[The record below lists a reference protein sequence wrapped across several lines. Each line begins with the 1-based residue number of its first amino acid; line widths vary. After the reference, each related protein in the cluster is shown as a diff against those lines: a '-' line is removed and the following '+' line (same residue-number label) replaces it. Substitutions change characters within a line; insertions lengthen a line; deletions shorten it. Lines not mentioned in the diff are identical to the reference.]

1 MMSFPSFCDRHYYPA
16 EKVLVTDRIIAALFL
31 WAVPSVLTPNH
42 ITLFRIV
49 ATVPTI
55 TLLLF
60 EQYAVGIPLFL
71 FVALTDALDGALAR
85 TRNMITDWGRIF
97 DPVADKLL
105 VIPSLAI
112 LMVKNLPIELV
123 LLIIALELFVMGA
136 ALVWRNRG
144 GVISANMWGKVKMIL
159 QIVGIFLLLLSLWL
173 GFPTHQV
180 AALVLGA
187 SVYCSIMSIVYHGI

>member
-1 MMSFPSFCDRHYYPA
+1 MMRLPSFSDHHYYPA
-16 EKVLVTDRIIAALFL
+16 EKVLFTDRIIAALFL

-49 ATVPTI
+49 ATAPTI
-55 TLLLF
+55 MLLLL
-60 EQYAVGIPLFL
+60 EQYTIGIPIFL

-105 VIPSLAI
+105 VIPALSI
-112 LMVKNLPIELV
+112 LMVKNLPIGLV

-144 GVISANMWGKVKMIL
+144 GVISANMWGKAKMIL
-159 QIVGIFLLLLSLWL
+159 QVLGIFLLLLSLWL
-173 GFPTHQV
+173 GLPLQHV

-187 SVYCSIMSIVYHGI
+187 SVYCSIMSIVHHGI

>member
-1 MMSFPSFCDRHYYPA
+1 MMRLPSFSDRHYYPA
-16 EKVLVTDRIIAALFL
+16 EKVLFTDRIIAALFL

-49 ATVPTI
+49 ATPPTI
-55 TLLLF
+55 ILLLF
-60 EQYAVGIPLFL
+60 EQYTIGIPLFL

-105 VIPSLAI
+105 VIPALAI
-112 LMVKNLPIELV
+112 LMVKNLPIGLV
-123 LLIIALELFVMGA
+123 LLIVALELFVMGA

-144 GVISANMWGKVKMIL
+144 GVISANMGGKVKMML
-159 QIVGIFLLLLSLWL
+159 QVVGIFLLLLSLWL
-173 GFPTHQV
+173 GFPLQHV

-187 SVYCSIMSIVYHGI
+187 SVYFSIMSIVYHGI